1 MRKLEF
7 INKEQEELF
16 NNNIGFAFT
25 LSKDW
30 SKKCALDKT
39 DIDSYALEAL
49 ATAAIKYDEKRNDS
63 FKCFARMI
71 INQNIQRE
79 IKAYSA
85 DKRSIDNNA
94 IIGLDNIQ
102 EESFNNIEMFSKY
115 NHAYNVFEQALNL
128 VDERMSKATKMY
140 IINGYT
146 QKQIAEEMGVAIMT
160 ISQWI
165 SKTKK
170 VIAIKFKEENIITDS
185 FFKTK

>member
-7 INKEQEELF
+7 TNNQQEELF

-30 SKKCALDKT
+30 AKKCALDKT
-39 DIDSYALEAL
+39 DLDSYALEAL
-49 ATAAIKYDEKRNDS
+49 ATAAIKYDVKRNDS

-94 IIGLDNIQ
+94 VIGLDNIQ
-102 EESFNNIEMFSKY
+102 EESFNNIETSSRY
-115 NHAYNVFEQALNL
+115 NHAYKVFEEAINE
-128 VDERMSKATKMY
+128 VDERMGKATKLY

-146 QKQIAEEMGVAIMT
+146 QKEIAEEMGVAIMT

-170 VIAIKFKEENIITDS
+170 IIAAKFLEENIITDS